1 MIPGSFRNSSP
12 IVKILFALFAVVVGF
27 TIFIFI
33 GIIFASIFFGT
44 GLDALSGKIDASNP
58 GNIPVLKFLQA
69 CFSIG
74 LFVFPP
80 ILTAWFLN
88 GKIGGYLKLDKTFT
102 LYGLMLAILLLFFS
116 IPIINFLVMINK
128 SIKFPEFL
136 KGMEDVFKN
145 MENSAEKTTNAFL
158 EASSVKSYLI
168 NLLVIALIPAIGEE
182 LTFRGIFQRLFH
194 EWTKN
199 IHIAIFA
206 SAFIFSAL
214 HFQFYGF
221 FARWFLGILLGYL
234 FYWSGN
240 LWLPI
245 IAHFF
250 NNSLAVTLFY
260 IKGDLAKKA
269 DNIGTGR
276 EMVPSVIFSTV
287 LLIVLL
293 YLVYRTGKEN
303 SNKTTYPDKPKLQ
316 Q

>member
-12 IVKILFALFAVVVGF
+12 IVKLLFALFAIVVGF
-27 TIFIFI
+27 TIFIFL

-44 GLDALSGKIDASNP
+44 GLDALSGKIDTSNP

-80 ILTAWFLN
+80 LLTAWFLN
-88 GKIGGYLKLDKTFT
+88 GKIGVYLKLNKTFT
-102 LYGLMLAILLLFFS
+102 LYGLMLAIFLLFFS
-116 IPIINFLVMINK
+116 VPIINFLVMINK
-128 SIKFPEFL
+128 SIKFPDFL
-136 KGMEDVFKN
+136 KGMEDVFKT

-199 IHIAIFA
+199 IHIAIFV

-221 FARWFLGILLGYL
+221 FARWLLGVLLGYL

-276 EMVPSVIFSTV
+276 EMIPSVIFSTV

-293 YLVYRTGKEN
+293 YLIYRMGKEN
-303 SNKTTYPDKPKLQ
+303 LNKTSYPEELRL
-316 Q
+316 

>member
-12 IVKILFALFAVVVGF
+12 IIKLLFALFAVVVGF
-27 TIFIFI
+27 TIFIFL

-44 GLDALSGKIDASNP
+44 GLDALSGKIDISNI

-88 GKIGGYLKLDKTFT
+88 GKIGEYLKLNRTFT

-116 IPIINFLVMINK
+116 IPLINFLVMINK

-199 IHIAIFA
+199 IHIAIFV

-221 FARWFLGILLGYL
+221 FARWLLGVLLGYL

-276 EMVPSVIFSTV
+276 EMIPSVIFSTV

-293 YLVYRTGKEN
+293 YLLYRMGKEN
-303 SNKTTYPDKPKLQ
+303 SNKTAYPNEPRL
-316 Q
+316 

>member
-12 IVKILFALFAVVVGF
+12 IVKLLFALFAIVVGF
-27 TIFIFI
+27 TIFIFL

-44 GLDALSGKIDASNP
+44 GLDALSGKIDTSNP

-80 ILTAWFLN
+80 LLTAWFLN
-88 GKIGGYLKLDKTFT
+88 GKIGVYLKLNKTFT
-102 LYGLMLAILLLFFS
+102 LYGLMLAIFLLFFS
-116 IPIINFLVMINK
+116 VPIINFLVMINK
-128 SIKFPEFL
+128 SIKFPDFL
-136 KGMEDVFKN
+136 KGMEDVFKT

-199 IHIAIFA
+199 IHIAIFV

-221 FARWFLGILLGYL
+221 FARWLLGVLLGYL

-260 IKGDLAKKA
+260 IKGDLAQKA

-276 EMVPSVIFSTV
+276 EMIPSVIFSTV

-293 YLVYRTGKEN
+293 YLIYRMGKEN
-303 SNKTTYPDKPKLQ
+303 LYKVY
-316 Q
+316 